1 MSKHLFT
8 HIKKISCAVGTGAL
22 VGMACLA
29 ISQPIFAQSSITTAG
44 KGNPNNVLPAASYN
58 KANKRGEMSVP
69 GRGDLSYAGH
79 NVSLN
84 FNDVETRTLLQLL
97 AKTSG
102 LNFVISD
109 AVKGNMTL
117 HISDVPWDQALDIIL
132 KANGLGYRR
141 FGKVLLVAP
150 VNELATNE
158 IQELQAKR
166 RVAELAP
173 LQSEIIRLRYA
184 NAEEMANLLKGDSNS
199 LLSSRGSVAAERRTN
214 SLWLRDIPAN
224 LRTIRPF
231 IQRLDVPSRQV
242 LIEAKIVS
250 VDKGYA
256 RDLGI
261 RWGISGRGGKTLSGT
276 FSGANQALT
285 SPFSGVGPIA
295 PDGRPSGTDRLNFNM
310 PAAPISGAN
319 PGSIALALT
328 GIGNNY
334 FLDLELSA
342 LEEENLASTLS
353 SPRVITS
360 NQQPAYIQQGEEIPY
375 LVSSSSGA
383 TAVEF
388 KDAVMSLE
396 ITPQITPDDKV
407 ILTIK
412 VMQNTRG
419 APIVANSLGAVS
431 PVLPPAIN
439 TREVKSQVLLQNNQ
453 TVVIG
458 GIFTRDKMNNTTRIP
473 FFGKLPFIG
482 YLFRNKQIVERRR
495 ELLIFITPR
504 IITARNRDRLM
515 SSKRDMAME
524 RLASA
529 PTGRLAEHGS
539 KKVD

>member
-1 MSKHLFT
+1 MSKLLFT
-8 HIKKISCAVGTGAL
+8 HVKKISCAVGAGSL

-29 ISQPIFAQSSITTAG
+29 VSQPIFAQSSVTTAG
-44 KGNPNNVLPAASYN
+44 KGNPANVLPAASYSN
-58 KANKRGEMSVP
+58 AKKRGELSVA
-69 GRGDLSYAGH
+69 GKGDLSYAGH

-117 HISDVPWDQALDIIL
+117 HVTDVPWDQALDIIL

-141 FGKVLLVAP
+141 FGKVLLIAP

-184 NAEEMANLLKGDSNS
+184 NAEELANLLKGDSNS
-199 LLSSRGSVAAERRTN
+199 LLSSRGSVSAERRTN

-224 LRTIRPF
+224 LRSIRPF

-250 VDKGYA
+250 IDKNYA

-285 SPFSGVGPIA
+285 QPFSAVTP
-295 PDGRPSGTDRLNFNM
+295 PTDRLNFNM

-319 PGSIALALT
+319 PASIALAMT
-328 GIGNNY
+328 GLGNNY
-334 FLDLELSA
+334 YLDLELSA

-396 ITPQITPDDKV
+396 ITPQITPDDK
-407 ILTIK
+407 IMLTIK

-419 APIVANSLGAVS
+419 QQLVANSLGAVS

-458 GIFTRDKMNNTTRIP
+458 GIFTRDKTNNETRIP
-473 FFGKLPFIG
+473 FLGKLPFIG
-482 YLFRNKQIVERRR
+482 ALFRNRQIGDRRR

-504 IITARNRDRLM
+504 IITAANQKRIM
-515 SSKRDMAME
+515 SPKRDMEVE
-524 RLASA
+524 RIVAA
-529 PTGRLAEHGS
+529 PTGRLAEYGS